1 MPYICAVK
9 KSLYFQPL
17 YFLFWLLYFVVARAL
32 FLLYHTDKSGQ
43 LSGEELFYTFVYGLR
58 LDASFTAYICAIPFL
73 LGVVGAIRSSTKIT
87 GIIRYYSY
95 TLLVLISLLLSADL
109 ELYTFWGFRL
119 DATPLQYLST
129 PGEMVATAA
138 TAPIFLLSLVS
149 LALSAGFIL
158 LYISLFD
165 RRKYSLS
172 SSKAVAVSI
181 ALVYLVLLVLPLR
194 GGWQQIPINQSVVYF
209 SEKPY
214 ANHAG
219 LNMPWNLMHAM
230 LKYSKTSTNPY
241 NYMPDQEAE
250 QKVRALYEAAGAADT
265 TALLHTAKPNV
276 LFIILE
282 SYTAKLVGHLGG
294 EQGVTPNL
302 DKLAAEGIAFTNIYA
317 SGDRSEKGMV
327 ALLSGYPVQT
337 ITSIIKTPR
346 KTEKLPQLS
355 LTFKGQGYKTSYYY
369 GGELE
374 FANIK
379 SYLLNGGYNKLVD
392 KYDFDPSTY
401 NSKWGAHDHVLFDKV
416 LSELKNEKEP
426 FFSTVYTLS
435 SHEPFEIPVAPKFP
449 GKDNEAL
456 FRNSVH
462 YTDWALGR
470 FIEQAKQQPWW
481 DNTLLVIAADHGH
494 PLPGNDANHL
504 PSKFRIPFILA
515 GGALKQQGIKVN
527 TVGSQTDIATTLL
540 SVLNMPHQ
548 DYTWGYNLLAPT
560 VNPFA
565 FYVFNDGFGLVTPN
579 GAVIYDNVSKQVISQ
594 DSGITAEQTE
604 LGKAYMQYS
613 FGDFVRK

>member
-1 MPYICAVK
+1 MK
-9 KSLYFQPL
+9 KRIYFQPL

-32 FLLYHTDKSGQ
+32 FLVYHADKSGQ
-43 LSGEELFYTFVYGLR
+43 LSGGDIFYTFLYGLR

-73 LGVVGAIRSSTKIT
+73 LSLVASAWHRFSAATV
-87 GIIRYYSY
+87 IRYY
-95 TLLVLISLLLSADL
+95 TFILLGLISILLAADL

-119 DATPLQYLST
+119 DATPLQYLNT
-129 PGEMVATAA
+129 PGEMVATTAA
-138 TAPIFLLSLVS
+138 APVFLLSLVAF
-149 LALSAGFIL
+149 ALSTGFIL
-158 LYISLFD
+158 LYLRIFDLKKYTLVGKKFAVGALSFLF
-165 RRKYSLS
+165 L
-172 SSKAVAVSI
+172 I
-181 ALVYLVLLVLPLR
+181 LLVLPLR

-214 ANHAG
+214 ANHVG

-230 LKYSKTSTNPY
+230 LKYSKSSSNPY
-241 NYMPDQEAE
+241 KYMPDEEAE
-250 QKVRALYEAAGAADT
+250 ATVKTLYAAPSTTDT
-265 TALLHTAKPNV
+265 TAILTTVKPNV

-302 DKLAAEGIAFTNIYA
+302 DQLAAEGITFTNLYS

-337 ITSIIKTPR
+337 ITSIIKTPK

-355 LTFKGQGYKTSYYY
+355 KVFKEQGYKTSYYY

-401 NSKWGAHDHVLFDKV
+401 NSKWGAHDHVLFERV
-416 LSELKNEKEP
+416 LEELKQEKEP

-435 SHEPFEIPVAPKFP
+435 SHEPYEIPIAPKFP
-449 GKDNEAL
+449 GKDNETL
-456 FRNSVH
+456 FQNSMY
-462 YTDWALGR
+462 YTDWALGK

-481 DNTLLVIAADHGH
+481 DNTLIVLAADHGH

-504 PSKFRIPFILA
+504 PSKFRMPFILT
-515 GGALKQQGIKVN
+515 GGALKQKGLQIE
-527 TVGSQTDIATTLL
+527 TIGSQTDIATTLL
-540 SVLNMPHQ
+540 ATLNLPHQ
-548 DYTWGYNLLAPT
+548 EFSWGRNLLAPIA
-560 VNPFA
+560 NPFA
-565 FYVFNDGFGLVTPN
+565 FYVFNDGFGYVTPQ
-579 GAVIYDNVSKQVISQ
+579 GILTFDNVSKQVITQ
-594 DSGITAEQTE
+594 DTGVTAEQLE
-604 LGKAYMQYS
+604 HGKAYMQYS
-613 FGDFVRK
+613 FGDFVKK